1 MTKWIGKIQNYIRR
15 VFSTNPAESSFGDNQ
30 EEAHFSDVVRSLTR
44 VGNEHSGEYIVSVVN
59 GKYSNVELQQWMVR
73 ELDQI
78 YRESVTIG
86 IDRVHS
92 VPDSTISE
100 AKVELFRTH
109 FYDQFS
115 EDEISSVLLS
125 IYETESELFRIQ
137 SLFESIEV
145 DDHVNFYEIATMSST
160 PEPTMVAESEQIP
173 RTEYDHETTTVE
185 MMKFWSQLDLVT
197 GHIVA
202 QIQQHIRSRAQRV
215 LDEIHTSSDKIQSLE
230 EAVYEMGD
238 NGLRPDTIVGHGGRS
253 PPEYV
258 WSLLN
263 YPQYVY
269 DGMDVLESDFVL
281 GDTPIGAHVMSQ
293 EPTIEKDRRSYESPH
308 RYFLTLRENYVVYDD
323 ESVEFANRYN

>member
-15 VFSTNPAESSFGDNQ
+15 VFSTNSTESLSGSNQ
-30 EEAHFSDVVRSLTR
+30 EEPHFIDVVRSLTR
-44 VGNEHSGEYIVSVVN
+44 VGNEHSDGYIESVVTE
-59 GKYSNVELQQWMVR
+59 KYSNSELQQWMIR
-73 ELDQI
+73 DLDDV
-78 YRESVTIG
+78 YRESVPTEMMARTI
-86 IDRVHS
+86 
-92 VPDSTISE
+92 VPDSAISE
-100 AKVELFRTH
+100 AKVEMFRTH

-125 IYETESELFRIQ
+125 MYETESELFRIQ
-137 SLFESIEV
+137 SLFESIET

-160 PEPTMVAESEQIP
+160 PEPTMVAESEQTP
-173 RTEYDHETTTVE
+173 RTECDYETTSVE
-185 MMKFWSQLDLVT
+185 MMKFASQLDLVT

-202 QIQQHIRSRAQRV
+202 QIQQHIRSRAQLA
-215 LDEIHTSSDKIQSLE
+215 LDEIHTSCNETLILE
-230 EAVYEMGD
+230 ETLYKMAD
-238 NGLRPDTIVGHGGRS
+238 NGLHPETIVGNGSRP

-258 WSLLN
+258 WSFLN
-263 YPQYVY
+263 DPQYLY
-269 DGMDVLESDFVL
+269 DGMDMLESDYVI